1 MFLRWLRTSAAL
13 RRGATDGG
21 VLAALRT
28 ELAGEF
34 SFSGV
39 PLPPPFHCQDA
50 PDFVTVSDAPL
61 AEDLLLRRR
70 THSEEVLV
78 SALLAPLM
86 FEGQE
91 PLPRDLLMKVFVSK
105 PGATPVLHF
114 DCRGLWA
121 EGKAR
126 GFDYA
131 INAVRYHSSPGDG
144 REDKYEG
151 PEFRDLDPQL
161 KAALKEYLV
170 ARGVDSKLA
179 SSILLHLYQKEQAQY
194 LKWLKTMEETFTKD
208 H

>member
-1 MFLRWLRTSAAL
+1 
-13 RRGATDGG
+13 
-21 VLAALRT
+21 
-28 ELAGEF
+28 
-34 SFSGV
+34 
-39 PLPPPFHCQDA
+39 
-50 PDFVTVSDAPL
+50 
-61 AEDLLLRRR
+61 
-70 THSEEVLV
+70 V

-151 PEFRDLDPQL
+151 PEFRWC
-161 KAALKEYLV
+161 
-170 ARGVDSKLA
+170 SA
-179 SSILLHLYQKEQAQY
+179 SFFFLPPCACCYSVTCSCAQCVN
-194 LKWLKTMEETFTKD
+194 WSNTPAVSGSVQENI
-208 H
+208 